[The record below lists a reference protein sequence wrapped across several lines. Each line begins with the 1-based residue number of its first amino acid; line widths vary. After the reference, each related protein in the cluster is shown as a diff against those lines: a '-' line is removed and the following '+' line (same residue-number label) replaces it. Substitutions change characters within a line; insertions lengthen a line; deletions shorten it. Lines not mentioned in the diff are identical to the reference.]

1 MPSLSLPILPR
12 LPLLL
17 FLDVLLYLVR
27 SSFFPSSGLAF
38 VGRHSGPASDRAT
51 AAAVG
56 AEERLAGEDRA
67 RTGRHTATLHH
78 LRESHFIARSSRSA
92 HPFHPLRS
100 LHSHTIPARLPA
112 ATARPPS
119 SLLAWAAPL
128 SDGAIRKAHLL
139 GALTSKLSL
148 SLVSKLFYIQDTCH
162 NLLFLSSIRATF
174 VSLRMPQLQGGGG
187 GGRGGRAGGKALG
200 SRGPVWR
207 PGTSLQ
213 SACRASSEMCI
224 ASSHVEVESRDEKA
238 RSLEDTIMELCT
250 ARWRPSRP
258 TVRPTPGSSLAG
270 ARTPALAAQLQ
281 SL

>member
-1 MPSLSLPILPR
+1 MMKNIAERVNS
-12 LPLLL
+12 
-17 FLDVLLYLVR
+17 VR
-27 SSFFPSSGLAF
+27 A
-38 VGRHSGPASDRAT
+38 VRAGS
-51 AAAVG
+51 AA
-56 AEERLAGEDRA
+56 D
-67 RTGRHTATLHH
+67 T
-78 LRESHFIARSSRSA
+78 ARSSGAGRT
-92 HPFHPLRS
+92 LC
-100 LHSHTIPARLPA
+100 
-112 ATARPPS
+112 TARTSPLQEELGRPLEAAGHGGPS
-119 SLLAWAAPL
+119 LPR
-128 SDGAIRKAHLL
+128 D
-139 GALTSKLSL
+139 
-148 SLVSKLFYIQDTCH
+148 
-162 NLLFLSSIRATF
+162 
-174 VSLRMPQLQGGGG
+174 GGGG

>member
-1 MPSLSLPILPR
+1 MMKNIAERVNS
-12 LPLLL
+12 
-17 FLDVLLYLVR
+17 VR
-27 SSFFPSSGLAF
+27 A
-38 VGRHSGPASDRAT
+38 VRAGS
-51 AAAVG
+51 AA
-56 AEERLAGEDRA
+56 D
-67 RTGRHTATLHH
+67 T
-78 LRESHFIARSSRSA
+78 ARSSGAGRT
-92 HPFHPLRS
+92 LC
-100 LHSHTIPARLPA
+100 
-112 ATARPPS
+112 TARTSPLQEELGRPLEAAGHGGPS
-119 SLLAWAAPL
+119 LPRDLAPKSDSQGKTAPEPGGTLPL
-128 SDGAIRKAHLL
+128 S
-139 GALTSKLSL
+139 T
-148 SLVSKLFYIQDTCH
+148 TC
-162 NLLFLSSIRATF
+162 
-174 VSLRMPQLQGGGG
+174 GGGG